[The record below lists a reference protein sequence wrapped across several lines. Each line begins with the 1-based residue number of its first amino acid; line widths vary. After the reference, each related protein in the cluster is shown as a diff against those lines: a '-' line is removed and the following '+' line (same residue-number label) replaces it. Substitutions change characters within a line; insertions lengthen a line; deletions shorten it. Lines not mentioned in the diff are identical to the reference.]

1 MMNFFRKHKVAIIL
15 IILVG
20 FFGGTFIAGFG
31 VSTFGNRA
39 SSFDTAAVVN
49 GKKIPYKYYYSLYN
63 NTLNMLRGSNQDINI
78 TEDLVK
84 LTKQQILR
92 NLIQDELIWQQSK
105 KYGITVTDTELAKD
119 IQTYP
124 FFVNQKGEFNSKNYY
139 QFLNNLRMSPK
150 DFENLRRKQIAS
162 NKLQILIVSSARV
175 SQSEFEA
182 KHASS
187 ISDLT
192 QTKANEV
199 LNDWFDSVTKNSK
212 IEILL
217 DENRN

>member
-39 SSFDTAAVVN
+39 SSFDTVAVIN

-63 NTLNMLRGSNQDINI
+63 NTLNMFRNSGQNVTDELMN
-78 TEDLVK
+78 
-84 LTKQQILR
+84 LTKNQILR
-92 NLIQDELIWQQSK
+92 TLVQDELISQQTK
-105 KYGITVTDTELAKD
+105 KYGITVTDNELAKD
-119 IQTYP
+119 IQSYP
-124 FFVNQKGEFNSKNYY
+124 YFLNEKGQFDSRNYY

-150 DFENLRRKQIAS
+150 DFETLRRKQIAS
-162 NKLQILIVSSARV
+162 NKLQMLVASAARV
-175 SQSEFEA
+175 SNSEFETGTS
-182 KHASS
+182 SS
-187 ISDLT
+187 IPELT
-192 QTKANEV
+192 QIKANEV
-199 LNDWFDSVTKNSK
+199 LNDWFDTVKKNSK

-217 DENRN
+217 DEDRA

>member
-39 SSFDTAAVVN
+39 SSFDTVAVVN
-49 GKKIPYKYYYSLYN
+49 GKKIPYKYYYGLYN
-63 NTLNMLRGSNQDINI
+63 STFNSLRKSNEEISEEFIKFTQSR
-78 TEDLVK
+78 
-84 LTKQQILR
+84 ILR
-92 NLIQDELIWQQSK
+92 TLIQDELIWQQTP
-105 KYGITVTDTELAKD
+105 KYGIKVSDNELAKD

-124 FFVNQKGEFNSKNYY
+124 YFLNEKGQFDVRNYY
-139 QFLNNLRMSPK
+139 QFLNNLRLSPK
-150 DFENLRRKQIAS
+150 EFETLRRKQIAS
-162 NKLQILIVSSARV
+162 NKLQMLVASAARIT
-175 SQSEFEA
+175 QSEIEMQ
-182 KHASS
+182 KGSN

-192 QTKANEV
+192 QIKANEI
-199 LNDWFDSVTKNSK
+199 LNDWFDEVKKKSK

-217 DENRN
+217 DENRA